1 MKGIENM
8 TLAKHKTAVP
18 KHIGIILDG
27 NRRFAKRLMMKP
39 WQGYEWGTKKV
50 EKLLDWCR
58 EYDIKE
64 LTLYC
69 FSIENFHSRP
79 KNEFDYLMDLF
90 HKEFVKIKDDERLA
104 KHKIRLNFIGH
115 LSLFPQK
122 LQDVMKMLMEKTKD
136 NTNYIVNFAMAY
148 GGQDEIVDAAKKI
161 AEQVKEGKLNIDQIN
176 KEIFAN
182 ALYIKSEPDIVI
194 RTGGEKRT
202 SNFLPFQTAYSE
214 WIYLEKMWP
223 EFEKEDFEKCIEEYQ
238 QRQRRFGQ

>member
-1 MKGIENM
+1 
-8 TLAKHKTAVP
+8 
-18 KHIGIILDG
+18 
-27 NRRFAKRLMMKP
+27 
-39 WQGYEWGTKKV
+39 
-50 EKLLDWCR
+50 
-58 EYDIKE
+58 
-64 LTLYC
+64 
-69 FSIENFHSRP
+69 
-79 KNEFDYLMDLF
+79 MDLF

-104 KHKIRLNFIGH
+104 KYKIRLNFIGR
-115 LSLFPQK
+115 LNLFPQK
-122 LQDVMKMLMEKTKD
+122 LQDVMKMLMEKTK
-136 NTNYIVNFAMAY
+136 NNANYIVNFAMAY
-148 GGQDEIVDAAKKI
+148 GGQDEIVDATKKI